1 MIDLKDLVY
10 QNLQPNSRTIYQ
22 HLTDSHTKSLNQ
34 PWAIYQNQYWFR
46 FYIDLLRTES
56 IGAKIQNKMGPWTWM
71 ISTTL
76 KKKTS
81 KSQSRWRKNA
91 MRCCTYGA
99 LLPPEI
105 FHSRP
110 RQVLPRLCAWCFV
123 ALQAAG
129 VVPVVF
135 YIAYG
140 VCSFLIVTF
149 VMPLDTLA
157 LPFVMKDLLQDL
169 LWS

>member
-1 MIDLKDLVY
+1 
-10 QNLQPNSRTIYQ
+10 
-22 HLTDSHTKSLNQ
+22 
-34 PWAIYQNQYWFR
+34 
-46 FYIDLLRTES
+46 
-56 IGAKIQNKMGPWTWM
+56 M

-91 MRCCTYGA
+91 KRCCTHGA

-110 RQVLPRLCAWCFV
+110 RQVWPRLCPWCFV

-149 VMPLDTLA
+149 VMPLDTRFTVCDEGPTTRPPVELKGINHLDSLPGQGPINHVAGKYDAEISGLEQDVAALQQSLA
-157 LPFVMKDLLQDL
+157 IYP
-169 LWS
+169 